1 MAPCTTNIHAQ
12 RTSTQRES
20 YNMLMSDNIL
30 IGPFLYEMPFGE
42 KFAAAVR
49 LSVFDPGLGARRIA
63 ANLIWATTKTSLSK
77 IDYTS
82 KRTRRGRKHFTCLNV
97 IGFWANTRARAQT
110 LVLDIPMFMS
120 ICINFSEMPMC
131 FRFFRFP
138 SSSFLCVP
146 LISRDFDL
154 FYTSI
159 WTNRWIS
166 STWLSINY
174 NVD

>member
-20 YNMLMSDNIL
+20 YNMLMPANIL
-30 IGPFLYEMPFGE
+30 IGPFLYEMPFAE

-131 FRFFRFP
+131 FRFFFFVFLLLLSCVCL
-138 SSSFLCVP
+138 SSRAILICFIRQSERTDEFLP
-146 LISRDFDL
+146 LDL
-154 FYTSI
+154 VSI
-159 WTNRWIS
+159 IM
-166 STWLSINY
+166 
-174 NVD
+174 

>member
-20 YNMLMSDNIL
+20 YNMLMSANIL

-97 IGFWANTRARAQT
+97 IGFWANTRARART

-131 FRFFRFP
+131 FRFFFFVFLLLLSGVCL
-138 SSSFLCVP
+138 SSRAILICFIRQSERTDEFLP
-146 LISRDFDL
+146 LDL
-154 FYTSI
+154 VSI
-159 WTNRWIS
+159 IM
-166 STWLSINY
+166 
-174 NVD
+174 